1 MTENTLK
8 VIKIASGIAILVIAG
23 VKVVMVKKN
32 NKTEEPVT
40 EEAAE

>member
-8 VIKIASGIAILVIAG
+8 VIKIASGIAMVVIFG
-23 VKVVMVKKN
+23 VKVVMAKKD
-32 NKTEEPVT
+32 KKEEPTT